1 MTLPEHHNK
10 KVFVRIFRARA
21 QATAGTRTR
30 FAVESSTSKSTSRR
44 TSTISLG
51 TSTIFRQRIETTFA
65 ISSHIP

>member
-21 QATAGTRTR
+21 QATTGTRTR
-30 FAVESSTSKSTSRR
+30 FTIESSKSTSTR
-44 TSTISLG
+44 TSTISLS

-65 ISSHIP
+65 ISSHIS